1 MKRYFFYIV
10 LINSFTNIIIFLP
23 EIILPAVNEGG
34 LLSIFLS
41 LPFGTIMMYI
51 FLKTLIRFPNKTLSE
66 ILEITCPRWV
76 QITIMLLF
84 GPAWYI
90 SGLLM
95 LSSTLDMTNTFMD
108 PHTST
113 YLLLLLYVF
122 LIIYAIRMKGTTL
135 LYVLEIFMLFISPT
149 IIFIYVKGVTDPFFC
164 FDACVETV
172 SNLFTL
178 PKLSV
183 FAVTTYSFTGYTDM
197 VVFNKYY
204 KGTYPLKLLWIFPI
218 TEFLLMS
225 FAFLIP
231 LGFLGTQNVDNYNF
245 PWITSADCMLIKTGI
260 IERTL
265 FIYLL
270 IYLVTSLVNIII
282 HWHVS
287 LDIFKQLFKNQLKLK
302 NTKLANLFILCVFA
316 VIPFFYKHFVPQIKS
331 ELVVKLWLSLRLFM
345 EFFLVMF
352 LVFVTYNAHK
362 KGRI

>member
-23 EIILPAVNEGG
+23 EILIPDWNKGG

-41 LPFGTIMMYI
+41 LPFGAFMIYV

-66 ILEITCPRWV
+66 ILEITCPRWI

-84 GPAWYI
+84 SPAWYI

-108 PHTST
+108 PHSST
-113 YLLLLLYVF
+113 YLLLLLYVI
-122 LIIYAIRMKGTTL
+122 LIIYAIRMNGTTL
-135 LYVLEIFMLFISPT
+135 LYVLEIFILFITPT
-149 IIFIYVKGVTDPFFC
+149 IIFIYAKGVTDPFFSL
-164 FDACVETV
+164 DACVETV
-172 SNLFTL
+172 SNSLTL
-178 PKLSV
+178 PKLSA

-204 KGTYPLKLLWIFPI
+204 KDNYELKFIWIFAI
-218 TEFLLMS
+218 IELFLMLFS
-225 FAFLIP
+225 FLIP
-231 LGFLGTQNVDNYNF
+231 IGFLGTQNADNYIF

-270 IYLVTSLVNIII
+270 IYLVTSLINIMI
-282 HWHVS
+282 HWYVS
-287 LDIFKQLFKNQLKLK
+287 LDLFKQLFKNQLKFK
-302 NTKLANLFILCVFA
+302 NTKLVKLCILCAFA
-316 VIPFFYKHFVPQIKS
+316 IIPFFYKHFVPEIRD
-331 ELVVKLWLSLRLFM
+331 EMVVKFWLSLRLFM
-345 EFFLVMF
+345 ESFLVMF
-352 LVFVTYNAHK
+352 LGFVTYKAHK